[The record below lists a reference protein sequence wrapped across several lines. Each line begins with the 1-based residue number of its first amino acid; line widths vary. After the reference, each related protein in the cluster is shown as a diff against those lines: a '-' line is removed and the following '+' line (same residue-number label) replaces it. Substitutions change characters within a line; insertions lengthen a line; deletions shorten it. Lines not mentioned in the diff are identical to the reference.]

1 MPDEDYVA
9 FVDESGDAV
18 LDPIDPQFPVL
29 VLAICLFRR
38 RDYYEVVSPRIR
50 ALKLTHFG
58 VSSVVFHEREIRQR
72 RGMFTS
78 LGSEAR
84 RTDFLE
90 DLTQALADLP
100 FTVIA
105 AAADKRRLATSQ
117 APAIDL
123 YQSCLRAG
131 LLNVYQCL
139 DELGEPPL
147 PLDVIVESRGRR
159 EDKRLKELF
168 DAFQRPAD
176 ATPESVPGF
185 ELSFAN
191 KRAGL
196 IGLEVADLIAY
207 PIARHI
213 LGRPQAHDP
222 FGLIRR
228 KMFQGPDGSIEG
240 YGLTIIGR

>member
-1 MPDEDYVA
+1 MSDNEYIA

-29 VLAICLFRR
+29 VLAICLFHRPAYEELVVPR
-38 RDYYEVVSPRIR
+38 MRD
-50 ALKLTHFG
+50 LKLDYFG
-58 VSSVVFHEREIRQR
+58 HSSVVFHEREIRQR
-72 RGMFTS
+72 RGVFTS

-90 DLTQALADLP
+90 DLTRALANLP

-105 AAADKRRLATSQ
+105 AAADKRLLTTS
-117 APAIDL
+117 PEPSIDL
-123 YQSCLRAG
+123 YQQCLRAG
-131 LLNVYQCL
+131 LSNVHQCL
-139 DELGEPPL
+139 DELGEHPL
-147 PLDVIVESRGRR
+147 PIDVIVESRGRR
-159 EDKRLKELF
+159 EDKHLKELF
-168 DAFQRPAD
+168 DAFQRPAN
-176 ATPESVPGF
+176 ATLESVPGF

-191 KRAGL
+191 KAAGL

-213 LGRPQAHDP
+213 LGRPQARDP
-222 FGLIRR
+222 FGLIRH
-228 KMFQGPDGSIEG
+228 KMYRGPDGRIED